1 MTHRDSDWPK
11 KLIITQFQRRPTP
24 DFADAPECH
33 RVLAALRLPVYITTN
48 YDGFMF
54 KARKH
59 ARTTRTSDASV
70 LWYSSGARA
79 PAAFT
84 LDRVQLPASSKMRPG
99 TLGFHLSV

>member
-48 YDGFMF
+48 YDGFP
-54 KARKH
+54 
-59 ARTTRTSDASV
+59 SV
-70 LWYSSGARA
+70 
-79 PAAFT
+79 PI
-84 LDRVQLPASSKMRPG
+84 
-99 TLGFHLSV
+99 